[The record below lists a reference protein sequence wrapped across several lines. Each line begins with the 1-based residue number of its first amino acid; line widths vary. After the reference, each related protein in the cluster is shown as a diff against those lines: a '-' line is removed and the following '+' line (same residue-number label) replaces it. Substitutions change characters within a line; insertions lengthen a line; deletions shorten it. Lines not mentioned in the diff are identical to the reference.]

1 MKKLLALSLVLLLSF
16 CSVAAA
22 EGVDLAAMTLD
33 ELVDLHTRVDTEI
46 DARISC
52 DPAPIAEGVYEVGKS
67 IKQGM
72 FLITCTDVNSGWGIY
87 IDLFDSMESYYKYK
101 ENNVENANL
110 IISRS
115 NFNIG
120 GSAMVQLEEGMVLY
134 IHNGIATAEE
144 VLPSWMP

>member
-1 MKKLLALSLVLLLSF
+1 MKKLLSLLLVLSFLF
-16 CSVAAA
+16 CSAAAA
-22 EGVDLAAMTLD
+22 EGIDLAAMTID
-33 ELVDLHTRVDTEI
+33 ELVALRQSVDAEI
-46 DARISC
+46 DARIGC
-52 DPAPIAEGVYEVGKS
+52 APAPIAEGVYEVGKA

-72 FLITCTDVNSGWGIY
+72 FLITCTDVNNGWGIY

-120 GSAMVQLEEGMVLY
+120 GSTMVQLEEGMVLY

-144 VLPSWMP
+144 VRPSWMP

>member
-1 MKKLLALSLVLLLSF
+1 MRKLITLSLVLLLSF

-33 ELVDLHTRVDTEI
+33 ELVVLHERVDAEI

-52 DPAPIAEGVYEVGKS
+52 EASLIAEGVYEAGKS
-67 IKQGM
+67 IKPGM

-87 IDLFDSMESYYKYK
+87 IDTFENMDSYTKYK

-144 VLPSWMP
+144 VRPSWMQ